1 MIVAVIHLDKKN
13 DREEV
18 NNLQLKNVSAQ
29 ILVFQ
34 LTVLRKETL

>member
-13 DREEV
+13 DIEEV
-18 NNLQLKNVSAQ
+18 NNLQLKNFSAQ

-34 LTVLRKETL
+34 FTVPRKETL